1 MGIDPEV
8 DIRLLRKG
16 AVPPKK
22 MSDGSAGFDI
32 TACIESEIVIAPGK
46 WASIPSGI
54 ALAIP
59 DGYEGE
65 IRPRSGI
72 AAKFG
77 VTLLNSP
84 GTIDSDYRGE
94 VSAIIINHGAEPFIV
109 RNGDRIA
116 QLLIKPVEKIAF
128 NVVEKLTDTERG
140 DGGFGST
147 GLHSLETKD

>member
-84 GTIDSDYRGE
+84 GTIVAR
-94 VSAIIINHGAEPFIV
+94 F
-109 RNGDRIA
+109 
-116 QLLIKPVEKIAF
+116 LL
-128 NVVEKLTDTERG
+128 
-140 DGGFGST
+140 
-147 GLHSLETKD
+147 